1 MRERIHANDAPK
13 AIGPYSQAI
22 RAAGLLFVSGQ
33 IALDPQ
39 TGETLDGDV
48 AAQTERLMTSATAI
62 LEAGGASMSTVV
74 KTTVYLTD
82 MAHFTQMNEVYG
94 RYFESDPPARSTV
107 AVAALP
113 RNVLVEIDFVAIA
126 TSERRKD

>member
-1 MRERIHANDAPK
+1 MRDRIHTDKAPK

-22 RAAGLLFVSGQ
+22 RAGGMLFVSGQ
-33 IALDPQ
+33 IALDPE
-39 TGETLDGDV
+39 TGTVLDGDV

-62 LEAGGASMSTVV
+62 LEAGGASLSSVV

-82 MAHFTQMNEVYG
+82 MAHFAPMNEVYG
-94 RYFESDPPARSTV
+94 RFFESDPPARSTV
-107 AVAALP
+107 AVAGLP

-126 TSERRKD
+126 TSERGED

>member
-1 MRERIHANDAPK
+1 MRERIHTDKAPK

-22 RAAGLLFVSGQ
+22 RAGGFLFVSGQ
-33 IALDPQ
+33 IALDPE
-39 TGETLDGDV
+39 TGAVLDGDV

-62 LEAGGASMSTVV
+62 LEAGGASLSTVV

-82 MAHFTQMNEVYG
+82 MAHFAPMNEVYG
-94 RYFESDPPARSTV
+94 RFFESDPPARSTV
-107 AVAALP
+107 AVAGLP

-126 TSERRKD
+126 TSERGED

>member
-1 MRERIHANDAPK
+1 MRERIHTNDAPK

>member
-1 MRERIHANDAPK
+1 MRERIHADSAPR

-22 RAAGLLFVSGQ
+22 RAGGFLFVSGQ
-33 IALDPQ
+33 IALDPE
-39 TGETLDGDV
+39 TGAVLDGDV

-62 LEAGGASMSTVV
+62 LEAGGASLSTVV

-82 MAHFTQMNEVYG
+82 MAHFAPMNEVYG
-94 RYFESDPPARSTV
+94 RFFESDPPARSTV
-107 AVAALP
+107 AVAGLP

-126 TSERRKD
+126 TSERGED

>member
-1 MRERIHANDAPK
+1 MRERIHTNDAPK

-82 MAHFTQMNEVYG
+82 MAHFTQMNEGYA
-94 RYFESDPPARSTV
+94 RYFESVPPARSTV

-126 TSERRKD
+126 TSERRED

>member
-1 MRERIHANDAPK
+1 MRERIHTSEAPK

-33 IALDPQ
+33 IALNPQ
-39 TGETLDGDV
+39 TGEVLEGDV
-48 AAQTERLMTSATAI
+48 AAQTERLMKSATAI

-82 MAHFTQMNEVYG
+82 MSHFTQMNEVYA

-126 TSERRKD
+126 TSERRED

>member
-1 MRERIHANDAPK
+1 MRERIHTDRAPR

-22 RAAGLLFVSGQ
+22 RAGGFLFVSGQ
-33 IALDPQ
+33 IALDPE
-39 TGETLDGDV
+39 TGAVLDGDV

-62 LEAGGASMSTVV
+62 LEAGGASLSTVV

-82 MAHFTQMNEVYG
+82 MAHFAPMNEVYG
-94 RYFESDPPARSTV
+94 RFFESDPPARSTV
-107 AVAALP
+107 AVAGLP

-126 TSERRKD
+126 TSERGED

>member
-1 MRERIHANDAPK
+1 MRERIHTNDAPK

-126 TSERRKD
+126 TSERRED

>member
-1 MRERIHANDAPK
+1 MRERIHTNEAPK

-39 TGETLDGDV
+39 TGEVLDGDV

-82 MAHFTQMNEVYG
+82 MAHFTQMNEVYA

-126 TSERRKD
+126 TSERRED

>member
-1 MRERIHANDAPK
+1 MRERIHTNDAPK

-82 MAHFTQMNEVYG
+82 MAHFTQMNEVYA

-126 TSERRKD
+126 TSERRED

>member
-1 MRERIHANDAPK
+1 MRDRIHTDNAPK

-22 RAAGLLFVSGQ
+22 RAGGLLYVSGQ
-33 IALDPQ
+33 IALDPS
-39 TGETLDGDV
+39 TGVVLDGDV
-48 AAQTERLMTSATAI
+48 SAQTERLMTSASAI
-62 LEAGGASMSTVV
+62 LEAGGASMASVV

-82 MAHFTQMNEVYG
+82 MAHFAAMNEVYG

-107 AVAALP
+107 AVAGLP

-126 TSERRKD
+126 TSERRED

>member
-1 MRERIHANDAPK
+1 MRERIHTDSAPR

-22 RAAGLLFVSGQ
+22 RAGGFLFVSGQ
-33 IALDPQ
+33 IALDPE
-39 TGETLDGDV
+39 TGAVLDGDA

-62 LEAGGASMSTVV
+62 LEAGGASLSTVV

-82 MAHFTQMNEVYG
+82 MAHFAPMNEVYG
-94 RYFESDPPARSTV
+94 RFFESDPPARSTV
-107 AVAALP
+107 AVAGLP

-126 TSERRKD
+126 TSERGED

>member
-1 MRERIHANDAPK
+1 MRERIHTDSAPR

-22 RAAGLLFVSGQ
+22 RAGGFLFVSGQ
-33 IALDPQ
+33 IALDPE
-39 TGETLDGDV
+39 TGAVLDGDV

-62 LEAGGASMSTVV
+62 LEAGGASLSTVV

-82 MAHFTQMNEVYG
+82 MAHFAPMNEVYG
-94 RYFESDPPARSTV
+94 RFFESDPPARSTV
-107 AVAALP
+107 AVAGLP

-126 TSERRKD
+126 TSERGED

>member
-1 MRERIHANDAPK
+1 MRERIHTDKAPK

-22 RAAGLLFVSGQ
+22 RAGGFLFVSGQ
-33 IALDPQ
+33 IALDPE
-39 TGETLDGDV
+39 TGAVLDGDV

-62 LEAGGASMSTVV
+62 LEAGGASLSTVV

-82 MAHFTQMNEVYG
+82 MAHFAPMNEVYG
-94 RYFESDPPARSTV
+94 RFFEIDPPARSTV
-107 AVAALP
+107 AVAGLP

-126 TSERRKD
+126 TSERGED

>member
-1 MRERIHANDAPK
+1 MRERIHTDKAPK

-22 RAAGLLFVSGQ
+22 RAGGFLFVSGQ
-33 IALDPQ
+33 IALDPE
-39 TGETLDGDV
+39 TGAVLEGDV

-62 LEAGGASMSTVV
+62 LEAGGASLSTVV

-82 MAHFTQMNEVYG
+82 MAHFAPMNEVYG
-94 RYFESDPPARSTV
+94 RFFESDPPARSTV
-107 AVAALP
+107 AVAGLP

-126 TSERRKD
+126 TSERGED

>member
-1 MRERIHANDAPK
+1 MRQPIHTDKAPK

-22 RAAGLLFVSGQ
+22 RAGGLLFVSGQ

-39 TGETLDGDV
+39 SGEVLDGDV
-48 AAQTERLMTSATAI
+48 AAQTERLMTSASAI
-62 LEAGGASMSTVV
+62 LEAGGASMETVV

-82 MAHFTQMNEVYG
+82 MAHFAPMNEVYG
-94 RYFESDPPARSTV
+94 RFFRSDPPARSTV
-107 AVAALP
+107 AVAGLP

-126 TSERRKD
+126 TSERGED

>member
-1 MRERIHANDAPK
+1 MRDRIHTDQAPK

-22 RAAGLLFVSGQ
+22 RAGELLFVSGQ
-33 IALDPQ
+33 IALDPES
-39 TGETLDGDV
+39 GMVLDGDV
-48 AAQTERLMTSATAI
+48 SAQTERLMTSATAI
-62 LEAGGASMSTVV
+62 LEAGGASLSSVV

-82 MAHFTQMNEVYG
+82 MAHFADMNAVYG

-107 AVAALP
+107 AVAGLP

-126 TSERRKD
+126 TSERGEN

>member
-1 MRERIHANDAPK
+1 MRERIHTNEAPK

-33 IALDPQ
+33 IALDPE
-39 TGETLDGDV
+39 TGEVLDGDV

-82 MAHFTQMNEVYG
+82 MAHFTQMNEVYA

-126 TSERRKD
+126 TSERRED

>member
-1 MRERIHANDAPK
+1 MRQRIHTDKAPK

-22 RAAGLLFVSGQ
+22 RAGGLLFVSGQ
-33 IALDPQ
+33 IALDPKS
-39 TGETLDGDV
+39 GEVLDGDV

-62 LEAGGASMSTVV
+62 LEAGGASMESVL

-82 MAHFTQMNEVYG
+82 MAHFAPMNEVYG
-94 RYFESDPPARSTV
+94 RFFRSDPPARSTV
-107 AVAALP
+107 AVAGLP

-126 TSERRKD
+126 TSERGED